1 MWIKWKYNDH
11 GAGGFKEIEI
21 PDWATKEYKSIDDS
35 VKSYLCE
42 HTGLIPTH
50 SERFMPGRIEW
61 KHLRKPSKEAV
72 TKKILELKE
81 GIKWR
86 RQEVKWLSELL
97 KA

>member
-1 MWIKWKYNDH
+1 MTTAPVASRKWKFLTGPRRN
-11 GAGGFKEIEI
+11 
-21 PDWATKEYKSIDDS
+21 TSQLTTS

-61 KHLRKPSKEAV
+61 KRLRKPSKEAV

-86 RQEVKWLSELL
+86 RQEVKRLEGLI
-97 KA
+97 